1 MMQRFVFLGAIILLA
16 SFSVHSQQCQ
26 SYYEGCGSCV
36 ADGIWGSLR
45 HDTNCTLHCDKVC
58 GAESAKISP
67 SKDFFTVLGKQGRSA
82 FLKKDSKKF
91 SAALMPGVS
100 ACTCSKQEQDN
111 CSVIGL
117 KCAAEVVGG
126 QCQKLCN

>member
-1 MMQRFVFLGAIILLA
+1 MIQWSIFLGAIILLA
-16 SFSVHSQQCQ
+16 SSSVHSQQCQ
-26 SYYEGCGSCV
+26 RYYEGCGSCV

-45 HDTNCTLHCDKVC
+45 HETDCTLHCDKLC
-58 GAESAKISP
+58 GAESAKISS
-67 SKDFFTVLGKQGRSA
+67 SKELFTVLGKQGRSA
-82 FLKKDSKKF
+82 FLKKESKKI
-91 SAALMPGVS
+91 SPALMPGVP

-117 KCAAEVVGG
+117 NCIAEVVGG